1 MLRLSD
7 FVMDRKRFHNVRRG
21 LCNSGLENSGKL
33 KFCMKNYVFLNKPS
47 LVYITSCNARH
58 QSQYQYSIVKL
69 KYKLTKFINLCYFL
83 NLIIKYDSLL
93 KNNIIPENIIQYLQ
107 FKLIIYILD

>member
-21 LCNSGLENSGKL
+21 LCNSGLEDSGKL
-33 KFCMKNYVFLNKPS
+33 KFCMKNNYVCLNKPS
-47 LVYITSCNARH
+47 LVYITSFNAARH

-69 KYKLTKFINLCYFL
+69 KYKLTKFINLSYFL
-83 NLIIKYDSLL
+83 NFRVDK
-93 KNNIIPENIIQYLQ
+93 
-107 FKLIIYILD
+107 